1 MGMPAAF
8 AKWTVDLLDALP
20 QSSDRFELI
29 DGELY
34 VTPSPGISHQGALLR
49 LASRLLTYT
58 DRVGVGR
65 TVISPSDV
73 WREERQENRVQPDV
87 YVVRLRGGT
96 MPPYP
101 FHLRELLLAVE
112 VASPG
117 NPLLDYHVKRQVY
130 PAGGVGEYWIFNIE
144 QRSVTRFIGADDRGE
159 VLTNRLEWHPE
170 GAAEPFVVD
179 LPSFFDDALR

>member
-20 QSSDRFELI
+20 PSSERFELI

-34 VTPSPGISHQGALLR
+34 VTPSPGIRHQGVVLH
-49 LASRLLTYT
+49 LASRLLSYT
-58 DRVGVGR
+58 NRVGVGR

-87 YVVRLRGGT
+87 YVVRLRDGG

-101 FHLRELLLAVE
+101 FHLRELILAVE

-117 NPLLDYHVKRQVY
+117 NPLLDYHVKREMY

-144 QRSVTRFIGADDRGE
+144 QRNVSRFIGPDDQGE
-159 VLTNRLEWHPE
+159 VLANRLEWRPD
-170 GAAEPFVVD
+170 GATESFVLD
-179 LPSFFDDALR
+179 LPSFFDEALR